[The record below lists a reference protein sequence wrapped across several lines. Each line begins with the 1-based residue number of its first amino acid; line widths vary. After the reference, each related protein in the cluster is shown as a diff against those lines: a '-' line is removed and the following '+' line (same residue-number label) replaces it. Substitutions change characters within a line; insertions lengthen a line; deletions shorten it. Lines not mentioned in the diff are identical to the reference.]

1 MAEKVQ
7 LQVKPEFIVNLR
19 GKDFVLYAG
28 LLDLAHQKGIRRL
41 ETELVQLPDEANG
54 GECVIK
60 ATLELKDGE
69 VYTDYG
75 DANPSNVNRPIAAHI
90 IRMASTRAK
99 ARVLRDATNIGLTA
113 LEELGSLDEEGRE
126 PTVAMGEP
134 DSGRLFDGP
143 GAAPGGASG
152 EPQAGERQAPGG
164 GRRAPLA
171 SASHGSAGAPERDRP
186 TPAPAGAGASAE
198 AGGSRAAAA
207 PDRPGA
213 PHGVPTG
220 SRGIKV
226 TDAQLRAIR
235 SIARSKGMTPRA
247 IEDFARRHF
256 NTPLESLNIDEASH
270 IIKELQRI

>member
-1 MAEKVQ
+1 MAEKAQ

-19 GKDFVLYAG
+19 GKEFVLYAG

-41 ETELVQLPDEANG
+41 ETELVQLPDDANG
-54 GECVIK
+54 GECVVK

-69 VYTDYG
+69 IYTDYG

-113 LEELGSLDEEGRE
+113 LEELGSLDDEERG
-126 PTVAMGEP
+126 P
-134 DSGRLFDGP
+134 D
-143 GAAPGGASG
+143 AALPAVSG
-152 EPQAGERQAPGG
+152 EPADARA
-164 GRRAPLA
+164 GRRAPLTA
-171 SASHGSAGAPERDRP
+171 VSRS
-186 TPAPAGAGASAE
+186 GASALE
-198 AGGSRAAAA
+198 RSPGAAQPAGDGARAEAAAGRTS
-207 PDRPGA
+207 PQGDRPEPA
-213 PHGVPTG
+213 HGGPTG
-220 SRGIKV
+220 PRGIRM

-235 SIARSKGMTPRA
+235 SIARSKGMTPKA
-247 IEDFARRHF
+247 IEDFARRQF

>member
-1 MAEKVQ
+1 MADKAQ
-7 LQVKPEFIVNLR
+7 FQVKPEFIVNLR

-41 ETELVQLPDEANG
+41 ETELVQIPGEANG
-54 GECVIK
+54 GECVVK

-69 VYTDYG
+69 IYTDYG

-113 LEELGSLDEEGRE
+113 LEELGSLEEDERE
-126 PTVAMGEP
+126 PAAAQGRRGN
-134 DSGRLFDGP
+134 GRLFDVP
-143 GAAPGGASG
+143 DAA
-152 EPQAGERQAPGG
+152 

-171 SASHGSAGAPERDRP
+171 AVTHPRGQ
-186 TPAPAGAGASAE
+186 APAQSESGPAGSDPEPGAARGETGEAE
-198 AGGSRAAAA
+198 APS
-207 PDRPGA
+207 GA
-213 PHGVPTG
+213 PTG
-220 SRGIKV
+220 SRGIKM

-235 SIARSKGMTPRA
+235 SIARSKGMTPKA
-247 IEDFARRHF
+247 IDDFARRQF
-256 NTPLESLNIDEASH
+256 NTPLEALNIDEASH